1 MGGWLFFFFWTDL
14 KNNLK
19 CNRKKNASASK
30 NTGTGTGSGGGKK
43 EEREVDAERN
53 FESGGSDSGVHRGIS
68 IASGSVKF

>member
-1 MGGWLFFFFWTDL
+1 MLFFWTDL

-30 NTGTGTGSGGGKK
+30 NTGSGSGGGKK
-43 EEREVDAERN
+43 KDREVDAERKV
-53 FESGGSDSGVHRGIS
+53 ESGGSDSGVHRGVS